1 MDDVFCSGDEECLSD
16 GSFFD
21 EILPDDVLHI
31 GCRGEA
37 FYRSLNGEVA
47 SLPKKL
53 SDSLSQKCP
62 EKNSSEK
69 LSRIFPPKQQDE
81 KIIKKTGSVKT
92 IKIVLG
98 RKNFGRNPGGDAHI
112 DRDISHNPKLDA
124 ILKKHHP
131 VGIITTVHPH
141 DGAKR
146 MNFEVYNCGLLIHT
160 SSVIMATVNGI
171 SITTKSGQTNIF
183 INIASQ
189 NFSIS
194 SCLFDFMTA
203 YKLYNSR
210 DEACKRFEVML
221 EKLIDEKNF
230 YALHHYLIINTLCI
244 GGEILNYSRERKNIT
259 FKLDEMDKYTQFAAD
274 NIGRDVEHMIPLIRK
289 KISLLP

>member
-1 MDDVFCSGDEECLSD
+1 MAEDCLSN

-31 GCRGEA
+31 GCRSEP
-37 FYRSLNGEVA
+37 FYQSLSGVVV

-69 LSRIFPPKQQDE
+69 LSRIFPPKQQE
-81 KIIKKTGSVKT
+81 KKTIKKTVSVKPF
-92 IKIVLG
+92 KIFSTQN
-98 RKNFGRNPGGDAHI
+98 NFGQDVYIGRG
-112 DRDISHNPKLDA
+112 ISHNPKLDA
-124 ILKKHHP
+124 ILKKHQP
-131 VGIITTVHPH
+131 VGIITTAHSH
-141 DGAKR
+141 DGTKR

-160 SSVIMATVNGI
+160 SSVIMATINDI
-171 SITTKSGQTNIF
+171 SVTTKSGETNIF

-189 NFSIS
+189 NFAIRP
-194 SCLFDFMTA
+194 CFFDFMTA

-210 DEACKRFEVML
+210 DEACKCFELML

-244 GGEILNYSRERKNIT
+244 GGEILNYSRKGKNIT
-259 FKLDEMDKYTQFAAD
+259 FKLNEMDKYSQFAAD